1 MNEDKTRKN
10 VLILKYLQ
18 FVIIRLPINTLEIL
32 RFVYNTGVQV
42 NIQFATCHGCSYLLL
57 VTMSCS
63 INLFCANLQVHKDIN
78 CGYSQT

>member
-10 VLILKYLQ
+10 VLFAVWYHSPSNKYTGNIEICLQ
-18 FVIIRLPINTLEIL
+18 
-32 RFVYNTGVQV
+32 YGGVQV
-42 NIQFATCHGCSYLLL
+42 NIQFAICHGCSYLLL